1 VTSTSAR
8 AAQIAAFYARHAS
21 RLRRIVAAKVNAP
34 AVTIED
40 ACQTAWAALVRRD
53 DVSLDHRGVNWLA
66 TVAIHEGWRLVSGT
80 RDVPM
85 GPIRAGLPT
94 EGELP
99 EPEAAEPGTDE
110 QAIAR
115 IEHAERVAAFREAKL
130 KPREREALVLQ
141 ALGYSYKEI
150 AEATGSTYTAVNRR
164 LTEGRA
170 RLRRLARD
178 RDKEPDGA
186 SDEEDGEGAR
196 GDGGGLY
203 RT

>member
-1 VTSTSAR
+1 MTSTSAR
-8 AAQIAAFYARHAS
+8 AAQIAAFYARHAG

-66 TVAIHEGWRLVSGT
+66 TVAIHEGWRLVSGI

-85 GPIRAGLPT
+85 GAIRAGLPT

-99 EPEAAEPGTDE
+99 EPEAAEPGTEE

-178 RDKEPDGA
+178 RDQEPDDA

-196 GDGGGLY
+196 VDGGGLY

>member
-1 VTSTSAR
+1 MTSTSAR
-8 AAQIAAFYARHAS
+8 AAQLAAFYARHAS
-21 RLRRIVAAKVNAP
+21 RLQRIVAAKVNAP
-34 AVTIED
+34 AETIED

-80 RDVPM
+80 RDLPM
-85 GPIRAGLPT
+85 GAIRAGLPS

-99 EPEAAEPGTDE
+99 EPEAAEPSTDE
-110 QAIAR
+110 QALAR
-115 IEHAERVAAFREAKL
+115 IEHAQRVADLRTL
-130 KPREREALVLQ
+130 KTGERRDLYLQ
-141 ALGYSYKEI
+141 ALGYRYKEI

-178 RDKEPDGA
+178 RDQEPGDA
-186 SDEEDGEGAR
+186 SDEENGEGAR
-196 GDGGGLY
+196 VDGGGLY